1 MKAFKSHPDK
11 PCLPLRMSYLNDE
24 NYPIELCNTWEGERI
39 GIGIF
44 IKNAGLVSSC
54 KTSCIHYQ
62 YMGDSSYIKSSNMH
76 INETLISYIFTKD
89 QVQISEQYVMFGVN
103 ELIGTIG
110 GHSGLFIGFSF
121 YGFISQI
128 LMYLQNHLQ

>member
-1 MKAFKSHPDK
+1 
-11 PCLPLRMSYLNDE
+11 MSYLNDE
-24 NYPIELCNTWEGERI
+24 NHPIELCNTWEGERI
-39 GIGIF
+39 GVGIF
-44 IKNAGLVSSC
+44 IKNAGLVSLC

-128 LMYLQNHLQ
+128 LVYLQNHLQ